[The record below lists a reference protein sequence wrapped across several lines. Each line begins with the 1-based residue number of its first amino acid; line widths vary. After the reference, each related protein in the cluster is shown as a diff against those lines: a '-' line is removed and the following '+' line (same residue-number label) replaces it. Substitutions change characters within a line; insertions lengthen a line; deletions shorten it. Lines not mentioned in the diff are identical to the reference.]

1 MNQYHIYEAL
11 GRGKHSV
18 VYKGRKKKTI
28 SYYAIKSVEKS
39 QKARVLQEV
48 RTMHALNSAN
58 ILKFY
63 AWYETT
69 NHLWLILEYC
79 VGGDLMSLLRQDMR
93 LPETSMHDFG
103 RDLVTAMHFLHSHSI
118 IYCDLKP
125 SNILLDENGRIKL
138 GGFGLSRRLSDIN
151 KTPVT
156 GLPPAKRGTPCY
168 MAPELFQEDATHSSA
183 SDLWSLGC
191 VLYECAAGHPPF
203 VSTSFNQLVHDILN
217 KDPAP
222 LPSASKEFNDMVAG
236 LLDKNPAT
244 RMTWKELIAHP
255 FWNFRLP
262 ERPMPA
268 EPALEAF
275 IERNSLR
282 PKPAAGVRE
291 SQTLMSEMLRSVNVN
306 RMSAVARNN
315 LDKESDGQEYTAATA
330 GPTRGD
336 VRLENADAELDFE
349 ERQADAESGA
359 EEEEGSHASG
369 EQDDSGAVGSQN
381 NNHRV
386 GLNKGVEEGV
396 MRAQPRGGHG
406 GSPVREDVQHPT
418 NISATEE
425 DDMATTER
433 PAVEDLIWHAS
444 DSAVKPIVGNRRI
457 ERVAEPRWEARSLSF
472 PAMSLQE
479 MLAACQNNQTELETF
494 LTHIYRAVAG
504 AAPLKDKVNVL
515 AYFETLCTDTTAAN
529 VLINSSLTILFVRM
543 LRNARAPTLR
553 VRLASVIGLLVRHA
567 TFIADELAATGVLE
581 VLAETLRDKNERVRR
596 RAMATLG
603 ELLFYIAT
611 QQQDAAALGKG
622 ADVWQVSP
630 NTVAAVLRLLRMG
643 EDETAQHYAVKTVE
657 NIASQNISGPGNDWG
672 SRLGTPDTMAALVQL
687 FNSTRNEGLKATIAS
702 TMSRLLRF
710 NPSLVSYTMD
720 KFGVRLIL
728 SGLSDSSA
736 KVQTAAINMLNL
748 GLSSP
753 DISGRTRSS
762 LGEERSLVPA
772 VVALLDNSLASLR
785 AKGVVSLVLL
795 SRLSSRY
802 LLDACNAKA
811 VPIIEKL
818 ARDKEPYVRNAVGT
832 LRDETAGV
840 LEAITQ
846 QVSSELD
853 GLSRGRRLTPT
864 SGMRPRTGGS
874 HLSQFPVVLHLLTS
888 PAFRSAAVT
897 PALVTELATY
907 LSVTCQPSVNFT
919 GMAEFKTTLLHTLEA
934 LSQNME
940 TLLQHYDTVL
950 GKLLPALATA
960 VASNHETGDTRFL
973 CLKLTCDILLLYLTE
988 PDIYAGDRDGT
999 SDTSTSGRQIDNL
1012 VQKHVLPLLP
1022 GLLEDEDPMPLYA
1035 LKLLGA
1041 LLEARSAWVDA
1052 IDRLGLIPK
1061 FFEFLSLDHTNN
1073 NVHNIRLCRL
1083 VIAAGN
1089 VRPSAMASLGVVPK
1103 VAAVVEYA
1111 HENRVEPFLE
1121 PVLELCQSLLEVDGA
1136 AVKAGEAGAGV
1147 SGPLVG
1153 CYDIFLELATHPDP
1167 PLAVA
1172 AAQCE
1177 AALLATHP
1185 GDAARALLSTEG
1197 AGLTTAV
1204 LVGPRDNMLPRHR
1217 TQQVMLE
1224 ALMKAIATGATPRLA
1239 GPEYDALLAAVHT
1252 VGEQG
1257 DRSLRFVAQEAA
1269 AAVSAAMR

>member
-1 MNQYHIYEAL
+1 
-11 GRGKHSV
+11 
-18 VYKGRKKKTI
+18 
-28 SYYAIKSVEKS
+28 
-39 QKARVLQEV
+39 
-48 RTMHALNSAN
+48 
-58 ILKFY
+58 
-63 AWYETT
+63 
-69 NHLWLILEYC
+69 
-79 VGGDLMSLLRQDMR
+79 
-93 LPETSMHDFG
+93 
-103 RDLVTAMHFLHSHSI
+103 
-118 IYCDLKP
+118 
-125 SNILLDENGRIKL
+125 
-138 GGFGLSRRLSDIN
+138 
-151 KTPVT
+151 
-156 GLPPAKRGTPCY
+156 
-168 MAPELFQEDATHSSA
+168 
-183 SDLWSLGC
+183 
-191 VLYECAAGHPPF
+191 
-203 VSTSFNQLVHDILN
+203 
-217 KDPAP
+217 
-222 LPSASKEFNDMVAG
+222 
-236 LLDKNPAT
+236 
-244 RMTWKELIAHP
+244 
-255 FWNFRLP
+255 
-262 ERPMPA
+262 
-268 EPALEAF
+268 
-275 IERNSLR
+275 
-282 PKPAAGVRE
+282 
-291 SQTLMSEMLRSVNVN
+291 
-306 RMSAVARNN
+306 
-315 LDKESDGQEYTAATA
+315 
-330 GPTRGD
+330 
-336 VRLENADAELDFE
+336 
-349 ERQADAESGA
+349 
-359 EEEEGSHASG
+359 
-369 EQDDSGAVGSQN
+369 
-381 NNHRV
+381 
-386 GLNKGVEEGV
+386 
-396 MRAQPRGGHG
+396 
-406 GSPVREDVQHPT
+406 
-418 NISATEE
+418 
-425 DDMATTER
+425 
-433 PAVEDLIWHAS
+433 
-444 DSAVKPIVGNRRI
+444 
-457 ERVAEPRWEARSLSF
+457 
-472 PAMSLQE
+472 
-479 MLAACQNNQTELETF
+479 
-494 LTHIYRAVAG
+494 
-504 AAPLKDKVNVL
+504 
-515 AYFETLCTDTTAAN
+515 
-529 VLINSSLTILFVRM
+529 
-543 LRNARAPTLR
+543 
-553 VRLASVIGLLVRHA
+553 
-567 TFIADELAATGVLE
+567 
-581 VLAETLRDKNERVRR
+581 
-596 RAMATLG
+596 
-603 ELLFYIAT
+603 
-611 QQQDAAALGKG
+611 
-622 ADVWQVSP
+622 
-630 NTVAAVLRLLRMG
+630 
-643 EDETAQHYAVKTVE
+643 
-657 NIASQNISGPGNDWG
+657 
-672 SRLGTPDTMAALVQL
+672 
-687 FNSTRNEGLKATIAS
+687 
-702 TMSRLLRF
+702 
-710 NPSLVSYTMD
+710 
-720 KFGVRLIL
+720 
-728 SGLSDSSA
+728 
-736 KVQTAAINMLNL
+736 MLNL

-934 LSQNME
+934 LSQACAARHPICLPLPSHPTRLAFGPPATCGADALNME

>member
-1 MNQYHIYEAL
+1 
-11 GRGKHSV
+11 
-18 VYKGRKKKTI
+18 
-28 SYYAIKSVEKS
+28 
-39 QKARVLQEV
+39 
-48 RTMHALNSAN
+48 
-58 ILKFY
+58 
-63 AWYETT
+63 
-69 NHLWLILEYC
+69 
-79 VGGDLMSLLRQDMR
+79 
-93 LPETSMHDFG
+93 
-103 RDLVTAMHFLHSHSI
+103 
-118 IYCDLKP
+118 
-125 SNILLDENGRIKL
+125 
-138 GGFGLSRRLSDIN
+138 
-151 KTPVT
+151 
-156 GLPPAKRGTPCY
+156 
-168 MAPELFQEDATHSSA
+168 
-183 SDLWSLGC
+183 
-191 VLYECAAGHPPF
+191 
-203 VSTSFNQLVHDILN
+203 
-217 KDPAP
+217 
-222 LPSASKEFNDMVAG
+222 
-236 LLDKNPAT
+236 
-244 RMTWKELIAHP
+244 
-255 FWNFRLP
+255 
-262 ERPMPA
+262 
-268 EPALEAF
+268 
-275 IERNSLR
+275 
-282 PKPAAGVRE
+282 
-291 SQTLMSEMLRSVNVN
+291 
-306 RMSAVARNN
+306 
-315 LDKESDGQEYTAATA
+315 
-330 GPTRGD
+330 
-336 VRLENADAELDFE
+336 
-349 ERQADAESGA
+349 
-359 EEEEGSHASG
+359 
-369 EQDDSGAVGSQN
+369 
-381 NNHRV
+381 
-386 GLNKGVEEGV
+386 
-396 MRAQPRGGHG
+396 
-406 GSPVREDVQHPT
+406 
-418 NISATEE
+418 
-425 DDMATTER
+425 
-433 PAVEDLIWHAS
+433 
-444 DSAVKPIVGNRRI
+444 
-457 ERVAEPRWEARSLSF
+457 
-472 PAMSLQE
+472 

-630 NTVAAVLRLLRMG
+630 NTVAAVLRLLRMAASARLTRWLPSCSSSTPHAMKPEG
-643 EDETAQHYAVKTVE
+643 HHRVHHVE
-657 NIASQNISGPGNDWG
+657 
-672 SRLGTPDTMAALVQL
+672 AA
-687 FNSTRNEGLKATIAS
+687 G
-702 TMSRLLRF
+702 F

-753 DISGRTRSS
+753 ISRAARAPP

-811 VPIIEKL
+811 S
-818 ARDKEPYVRNAVGT
+818 ARCA
-832 LRDETAGV
+832 DETAGV

-934 LSQNME
+934 LSQACAAR
-940 TLLQHYDTVL
+940 H
-950 GKLLPALATA
+950 PI
-960 VASNHETGDTRFL
+960 
-973 CLKLTCDILLLYLTE
+973 LTCDILLLYLTE

-1073 NVHNIRLCRL
+1073 N
-1083 VIAAGN
+1083 
-1089 VRPSAMASLGVVPK
+1089 LGVVPK

-1269 AAVSAAMR
+1269 TAVSAAMR